1 MLSSGTTM
9 NASVRFAERVTRQPR
24 TKLFVIFQR
33 PSRSRTVGRESDL
46 DRFLGTK
53 VFVLPEVAEV
63 VAVTLEA
70 QILGNLGNVRQRFYV
85 TH

>member
-1 MLSSGTTM
+1 L
-9 NASVRFAERVTRQPR
+9 
-24 TKLFVIFQR
+24 
-33 PSRSRTVGRESDL
+33 GRESDL

>member
-1 MLSSGTTM
+1 
-9 NASVRFAERVTRQPR
+9 
-24 TKLFVIFQR
+24 
-33 PSRSRTVGRESDL
+33 VGRESDL

-70 QILGNLGNVRQRFYV
+70 QILGKPRECLAEI
-85 TH
+85 